1 MKLFNQGGLMNKNLL
16 EELMKLTEE
25 EKAILN
31 QKKEIKKD
39 LYTSQPTFV
48 IESEKFLRKNK
59 MIELRKHT
67 RFIDFPKHRHD
78 YIEIN
83 YVFNGK
89 LKQKVGDESICLKQ
103 GELIFLNQHI
113 YHEIEAS
120 SKEDIIINFI
130 IQPLFF
136 EFIFTYLS
144 TDNMISNFLIN
155 SLYNNTQNGQ
165 YLYFAISEVTDIQ
178 ELIGRMIKEIMNPT
192 SLSESAIKLY
202 TGLLMIELIKHS
214 DKLKQNEE
222 NPADHYIMVETMK
235 YIDEHYQTAS
245 LYELAE
251 KLHQPHYA
259 LSKQIKNA
267 THFTFKELLQEKR
280 LNQAKHLLLGANI
293 PITEI
298 AELVGYDNV
307 SYFYRI
313 FKNKF
318 GLTPKK
324 LREQTVN

>member
-1 MKLFNQGGLMNKNLL
+1 MDNDLL
-16 EELMKLTEE
+16 TELMQLTEE
-25 EKAILN
+25 EKAILT
-31 QKKEIKKD
+31 KDKEIEKD
-39 LYTSQPTFV
+39 LYTSQRTFV
-48 IESEKFLRKNK
+48 IEGEKFLSKDK

-67 RFIDFPKHRHD
+67 RFIDFPSHRHD

-89 LKQKVGDESICLKQ
+89 LKQKVGNESITLKQ

-120 SKEDIIINFI
+120 GLEDIVINFI
-130 IQPLFF
+130 IQPQFF
-136 EFIFTYLS
+136 EYIFTYLS

-155 SLYNNTQNGQ
+155 SLYNNTQNGH
-165 YLYFAISEVTDIQ
+165 YLYFAISEVKEVQEIIQ
-178 ELIGRMIKEIMNPT
+178 KMINELKKP
-192 SLSESAIKLY
+192 SVLSDSSIKLY
-202 TGLLMIELIKHS
+202 TGLLMIELIKNA

-222 NPADHYIMVETMK
+222 NPAVHYILVETMK
-235 YIDEHYQTAS
+235 YIDEHYQNAS

-259 LSKQIKNA
+259 LSKQIKSA
-267 THFTFKELLQEKR
+267 TNYTFKELLQEKR
-280 LNQAKHLLLGANI
+280 LNQAKQLLTGTEI
-293 PITEI
+293 PVTEI
-298 AELVGYDNV
+298 AEMVGYDNV

-318 GLTPKK
+318 GLTPKN
-324 LREQTVN
+324 LREQIAK

>member
-1 MKLFNQGGLMNKNLL
+1 MKKDLL
-16 EELMKLTEE
+16 EELMQLTEE
-25 EKAILN
+25 EIAILD
-31 QKKEIKKD
+31 QKEEIKKD
-39 LYTSQPTFV
+39 LYTSQPHFV
-48 IESEKFLRKNK
+48 IESGKFLSSNK
-59 MIELRKHT
+59 LIELRKHT

-83 YVFNGK
+83 YVYNGK
-89 LKQKVGDESICLKQ
+89 LKQKVGNESICLKQ
-103 GELIFLNQHI
+103 GELLFLNQHI

-120 SKEDIIINFI
+120 EKEDIIINFI
-130 IQPLFF
+130 IQPQFF
-136 EFIFTYLS
+136 EFIFSYLS
-144 TDNMISNFLIN
+144 TDNIITNFLIN

-165 YLYFAISEVTDIQ
+165 YLYFAISEVSSVQ
-178 ELIGRMIKEIMNPT
+178 EIIRKMIEEIMSP
-192 SLSESAIKLY
+192 SLFSDSTIKLY

-214 DKLKQNEE
+214 DTLIQNKE
-222 NPADHYIMVETMK
+222 NPANQYMMVEAMK
-235 YIDEHYQTAS
+235 YIDEHYQNAS

-251 KLHQPHYA
+251 KLNQPHYA

-267 THFTFKELLQEKR
+267 TNYTFKELLQEKR
-280 LNQAKHLLLGANI
+280 LNQAKYLLTVSDV

-298 AELVGYDNV
+298 VERVGYDNI

-324 LREQTVN
+324 FRDQLVD

>member
-1 MKLFNQGGLMNKNLL
+1 MDKDLL
-16 EELMKLTEE
+16 HELMQLTEE
-25 EKAILN
+25 EKAILTN
-31 QKKEIKKD
+31 KKEIEKD
-39 LYTSQPTFV
+39 LYTSQRTFV
-48 IESEKFLRKNK
+48 IEGEKFLSKDK

-67 RFIDFPKHRHD
+67 RFIDFPRHRHD

-89 LKQKVGDESICLKQ
+89 LKQKVGDESITLKQ
-103 GELIFLNQHI
+103 GELLFLNQHI

-120 SKEDIIINFI
+120 EEEDIIINFI
-130 IQPLFF
+130 IQPHFF

-155 SLYNNTQNGQ
+155 SLYNKTQNGY
-165 YLYFAISEVTDIQ
+165 YLYFAISEVKEIQ
-178 ELIGRMIKEIMNPT
+178 EIIQKMIHEIWRP
-192 SLSESAIKLY
+192 SLLSDSTIKLY
-202 TGLLMIELIKHS
+202 TGILMVELIKNA
-214 DKLKQNEE
+214 DKLKQKEE
-222 NPADHYIMVETMK
+222 NPAAHFILVETMK
-235 YIDEHYQTAS
+235 YIDEHYQSAS

-259 LSKQIKNA
+259 LSKQIKKA
-267 THFTFKELLQEKR
+267 TQYTFKELLQEKR
-280 LNQAKHLLLGANI
+280 LNQAKQLLTGTDI
-293 PITEI
+293 PVTEI

-318 GLTPKK
+318 GQTPKN
-324 LREQTVN
+324 LREQIAK